1 MFTKSSLLFFTLCWL
16 AGDQSQHIRY
26 AMSCQYYYSRPLK
39 KNVYTTVE
47 IEPEFPGGAV
57 GYVRFLNKNLWIS
70 EDTVD
75 DVTSL
80 PIPRMKFIVDTNGQI
95 INPGIQGKNDTTNLN
110 SLERAT
116 LQFIKRMPRWVPG
129 MCNGKVVAT
138 EIVRPL
144 AICLK
149 WETE

>member
-1 MFTKSSLLFFTLCWL
+1 MFTKLSLLFFSFCWMV
-16 AGDQSQHIRY
+16 GNQSSANGHK
-26 AMSCQYYYSRPLK
+26 AACQYYYSRSLK

-47 IEPEFPGGAV
+47 IEPEFPGGAA
-57 GYVRFLNKNLWIS
+57 GYIRFLNKNLWIT

-80 PIPRMKFIVDTNGQI
+80 PIPKMKFIVDTDGQI

-116 LQFIKRMPRWVPG
+116 LQFIKKMPKWVPG
-129 MCNGKVVAT
+129 MCNRKVVAT
-138 EIVRPL
+138 EVVRPL
-144 AICLK
+144 AICLR

>member
-1 MFTKSSLLFFTLCWL
+1 M
-16 AGDQSQHIRY
+16 AGNRLP
-26 AMSCQYYYSRPLK
+26 ANGPETSCLYYYNRPLK

-47 IEPEFPGGAV
+47 IEPEFPGGAA

-75 DVTSL
+75 DVTLL
-80 PIPRMKFIVDTNGQI
+80 PIPRMKFIVDTDGQI
-95 INPGIQGKNDTTNLN
+95 INPSIQGENDTTNLN

-116 LQFIKRMPRWVPG
+116 LQFIKKMPKWVPG

-138 EIVRPL
+138 EVVRPL

-149 WETE
+149 WETD